1 MLNKVATRIQSRLS
15 RKGLKVVLGEIK
27 DQCIKTFQNIEN
39 PTKIEINAVTD
50 YFINNATKLTVI
62 TEDIEAVTTNE
73 AANEAATEQETLT
86 NNNSDELEPETTT
99 NPSTIEELEEFYTHP
114 ALFTPKTENEE
125 TPTPQS
131 SELATTTKNELVSST
146 AQNMG
151 IALDTSE
158 ISLIAENINDST
170 DTLEQDIDTIKAAII
185 AFVKHKAMVSQQKI
199 NNLITEVREVVSEK
213 NQENSQLLSD
223 GLTNINNDIQEANK
237 QFKSNVKKA
246 LAAFT
251 IPTIKAG

>member
-1 MLNKVATRIQSRLS
+1 MLTIVAKRVQSRLS
-15 RKGLKVVLGEIK
+15 RKGLKVELK
-27 DQCIKTFQNIEN
+27 DIRTYLEN
-39 PTKIEINAVTD
+39 TVSDVNKITKQETNQATD
-50 YFINNATKLTVI
+50 YFMSTATKLTVI
-62 TEDIEAVTTNE
+62 QEDVESMTS
-73 AANEAATEQETLT
+73 NEAATELDTLT

-99 NPSTIEELEEFYTHP
+99 NPSTIEELEEFYNHP

-125 TPTPQS
+125 IPQS

-151 IALDTSE
+151 ITLDTSE

-185 AFVKHKAMVSQQKI
+185 AFIEHKAMVSQQKI

>member
-27 DQCIKTFQNIEN
+27 EQCIKTFLDIDN
-39 PTKIEINAVTD
+39 PTELEVNTVTD
-50 YFINNATKLTVI
+50 YFLNNATKLTVI
-62 TEDIEAVTTNE
+62 QEDVESTATNE
-73 AANEAATEQETLT
+73 AAPEQESLP
-86 NNNSDELEPETTT
+86 NNNSDELEPETTP
-99 NPSTIEELEEFYTHP
+99 NLSTIEELSEFYNHP

-125 TPTPQS
+125 IPQS

-170 DTLEQDIDTIKAAII
+170 DTLEQDIDAIKVAII
-185 AFVKHKAMVSQQKI
+185 AFVEHKAMVSQQKI
-199 NNLITEVREVVSEK
+199 NNLITEVREVLSEK
-213 NQENSQLLSD
+213 NNENSQLLSD
-223 GLTNINNDIQEANK
+223 GLSSINNDIQEANK

-251 IPTIKAG
+251 IPSIKAG

>member
-27 DQCIKTFQNIEN
+27 EQCIKTFLDIDN
-39 PTKIEINAVTD
+39 PTKVEINAVTD
-50 YFINNATKLTVI
+50 YFMNNATKLTVI
-62 TEDIEAVTTNE
+62 TEKIEAVTI
-73 AANEAATEQETLT
+73 NEAATEQETLT
-86 NNNSDELEPETTT
+86 NNNSDEIEPETTT
-99 NPSTIEELEEFYTHP
+99 NPSTIEELSEFYTHP

-125 TPTPQS
+125 IPQS

-170 DTLEQDIDTIKAAII
+170 DTLEQDIDAIKAAIM
-185 AFVKHKAMVSQQKI
+185 AFVEHKAMISQQKI
-199 NNLITEVREVVSEK
+199 NNLITEVREVVNEK
-213 NQENSQLLSD
+213 NTENSQLLTD
-223 GLTNINNDIQEANK
+223 GLKSINNDIQEANK

-251 IPTIKAG
+251 IPTSKAG

>member
-27 DQCIKTFQNIEN
+27 EQCIKTFLDIDN
-39 PTKIEINAVTD
+39 PTELEVNTVTD
-50 YFINNATKLTVI
+50 YFLNNATKLTVI
-62 TEDIEAVTTNE
+62 QEDVESTATNE
-73 AANEAATEQETLT
+73 AAPEQESLP
-86 NNNSDELEPETTT
+86 NNNSDELEPETTP
-99 NPSTIEELEEFYTHP
+99 NLSTIEELSEFYNHP

-125 TPTPQS
+125 TPQS

-170 DTLEQDIDTIKAAII
+170 DTLEQDIDAIKVAII
-185 AFVKHKAMVSQQKI
+185 AFVEHKAMVSQQKI
-199 NNLITEVREVVSEK
+199 NNLITEVREVLSEK

-223 GLTNINNDIQEANK
+223 GLSSINNDIQEANK

-251 IPTIKAG
+251 IPSIKAG

>member
-27 DQCIKTFQNIEN
+27 EQCIKTFLDIDN
-39 PTKIEINAVTD
+39 PTELEVNTVTD
-50 YFINNATKLTVI
+50 YFLNNATKLTVI
-62 TEDIEAVTTNE
+62 QEDVESTATNE
-73 AANEAATEQETLT
+73 AAPEQESLP
-86 NNNSDELEPETTT
+86 NNNSDELEPETTP
-99 NPSTIEELEEFYTHP
+99 NLSTIEELSEFYNHP

-125 TPTPQS
+125 TPQS

-170 DTLEQDIDTIKAAII
+170 DTLEQDIDAIKVAII
-185 AFVKHKAMVSQQKI
+185 AFVEHKAMVSQQKI
-199 NNLITEVREVVSEK
+199 NNLITEVREVLSEK

-223 GLTNINNDIQEANK
+223 GLSSINNDIQEANK

-251 IPTIKAG
+251 IPAIKAG

>member
-1 MLNKVATRIQSRLS
+1 MLTIVAKRVQSRLS
-15 RKGLKVVLGEIK
+15 RKGLKVELK
-27 DQCIKTFQNIEN
+27 DIRTHLEN
-39 PTKIEINAVTD
+39 TVSNVNKITKQETNQATD
-50 YFINNATKLTVI
+50 YFISTATKLTVI
-62 TEDIEAVTTNE
+62 QEDIEPMTS
-73 AANEAATEQETLT
+73 NEAATEQETLT
-86 NNNSDELEPETTT
+86 NNNSDQLEPETTT

-125 TPTPQS
+125 IPQS
-131 SELATTTKNELVSST
+131 SELATTTKNELVNST

-246 LAAFT
+246 LSAFT

>member
-1 MLNKVATRIQSRLS
+1 MLTIVAKRVQSRLS
-15 RKGLKVVLGEIK
+15 RKGLKVELK
-27 DQCIKTFQNIEN
+27 DIRTYLEN
-39 PTKIEINAVTD
+39 NVSNVNKITNQETNQATD
-50 YFINNATKLTVI
+50 HFMSTATKLTVI
-62 TEDIEAVTTNE
+62 QEDVEPMTSNE
-73 AANEAATEQETLT
+73 AAPQESFI
-86 NNNSDELEPETTT
+86 NNNSEELVIGED
-99 NPSTIEELEEFYTHP
+99 NINSPSTIEELSEFYNHP

-125 TPTPQS
+125 TPQS

-170 DTLEQDIDTIKAAII
+170 DTLEQDIDAIKVAII
-185 AFVKHKAMVSQQKI
+185 AFVEHKAMVSQQKI
-199 NNLITEVREVVSEK
+199 NNLITEVREVLSEK
-213 NQENSQLLSD
+213 NNENSQLLSD
-223 GLTNINNDIQEANK
+223 GLSSINNDIQEANK

-251 IPTIKAG
+251 IPSIKAG

>member
-1 MLNKVATRIQSRLS
+1 MLTIVAKRVQSRLS
-15 RKGLKVVLGEIK
+15 RKGLKVELK
-27 DQCIKTFQNIEN
+27 DIRTHLEN
-39 PTKIEINAVTD
+39 TVSNVNKITKQETNQATD
-50 YFINNATKLTVI
+50 YFMSTATKLTVI
-62 TEDIEAVTTNE
+62 QEDVEPMTSNE
-73 AANEAATEQETLT
+73 AAPEQENLT
-86 NNNSDELEPETTT
+86 NNNSEELEPETTT

-125 TPTPQS
+125 IPQS

-151 IALDTSE
+151 ITLDTSE

-170 DTLEQDIDTIKAAII
+170 DTLEQDIDAIKAAII

>member
-1 MLNKVATRIQSRLS
+1 MLSIVAKRVQSRLS
-15 RKGLKVVLGEIK
+15 RKGLKVELK
-27 DQCIKTFQNIEN
+27 DIRTHLEN
-39 PTKIEINAVTD
+39 TVSNVNKITKQETNQATD
-50 YFINNATKLTVI
+50 YFMSTATKLTVI
-62 TEDIEAVTTNE
+62 QEDVEPMTS
-73 AANEAATEQETLT
+73 NEAATEQETLT

-151 IALDTSE
+151 ITLDTSE

>member
-27 DQCIKTFQNIEN
+27 EQCIKTFLDIDN
-39 PTKIEINAVTD
+39 PTELEVNTVTD
-50 YFINNATKLTVI
+50 YFLNNATKLTVI
-62 TEDIEAVTTNE
+62 QEDVESTATNE
-73 AANEAATEQETLT
+73 AAPEQESLP
-86 NNNSDELEPETTT
+86 NNNSDELEPETTP
-99 NPSTIEELEEFYTHP
+99 NLSTIEELSEFYNHP

-125 TPTPQS
+125 TPQS

-170 DTLEQDIDTIKAAII
+170 DTLEQDIDAIKVAII
-185 AFVKHKAMVSQQKI
+185 AFVEHKAMVSQQKI
-199 NNLITEVREVVSEK
+199 NNLITEVREVLSEK
-213 NQENSQLLSD
+213 NNENSQLLSD
-223 GLTNINNDIQEANK
+223 GLSSINNDIQEANK

-251 IPTIKAG
+251 IPSIKAG